1 MVEIIIRLIIN
12 LLFEYYILTRSTFA
26 NVILYFITF
35 VALMLILSFYSTGS
49 GESDPTLREFQE
61 LLKKNFEGKLHN

>member
-1 MVEIIIRLIIN
+1 MVEIIIRFIIN
-12 LLFEYYILTRSTFA
+12 LLFEYYRLTRSTFA